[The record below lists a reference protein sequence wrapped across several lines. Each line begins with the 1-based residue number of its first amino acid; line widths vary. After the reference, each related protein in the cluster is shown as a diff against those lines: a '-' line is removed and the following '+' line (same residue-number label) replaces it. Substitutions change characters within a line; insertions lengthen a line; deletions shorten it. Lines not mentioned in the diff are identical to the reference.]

1 MSNSPRI
8 VYAPRRDAT
17 PEAEL
22 DVLTACYRFVL
33 FDSQASKGGLHDLTS
48 NSTKKWTTRPD
59 KPDKK
64 GRNADLHS
72 D

>member
-1 MSNSPRI
+1 LVDKPSVIYSPRL
-8 VYAPRRDAT
+8 DAT

-22 DVLTACYRFVL
+22 NALAAVYRFVL
-33 FDSQASKGGLHDLTS
+33 FDSQASRGGLHDLTS
-48 NSTKKWTTRPD
+48 DSTKKWTTRPD

-64 GRNADLHS
+64 GRNADLHG